1 MHCAEIEEDAPGLA
15 ATGVCGLFHGAAE
28 LAAPAPDMWGTI
40 GAWAWGLSRILDVLQ
55 TIPAID
61 ATRAIVHG
69 HSRLGKT
76 ALWAAAQDPRFAAA
90 ISNDSGCVG
99 ASLFRH
105 AAGETI
111 TMITD
116 VFPHWFARNLNAYRD
131 DLDALPIDQHHL
143 LALLAPRPVH
153 VASATQDAHADPRG
167 EFLSTLYASPIF
179 ELYGYH
185 GTLPAALAKP
195 GEDLPRQDAVG
206 IPTPGQGGRV
216 GERLSYPMREGIH
229 DVLAEDW
236 TRFVDF
242 AEANLAPLRR

>member
-1 MHCAEIEEDAPGLA
+1 MTYMLGRTPEDGGVAGAEVTSRDEKALGGLA
-15 ATGVCGLFHGAAE
+15 TMSQLGI
-28 LAAPAPDMWGTI
+28 T
-40 GAWAWGLSRILDVLQ
+40 LSGPR
-55 TIPAID
+55 
-61 ATRAIVHG
+61 G
-69 HSRLGKT
+69 GKT
-76 ALWAAAQDPRFAAA
+76 AALLLYVANGASAAAPTAVLVGLNFMGNHSTTTDPRIEVSPGYVSSAGWETNAAE
-90 ISNDSGCVG
+90 
-99 ASLFRH
+99 R
-105 AAGETI
+105 AAQERR
-111 TMITD
+111 
-116 VFPHWFARNLNAYRD
+116 W
-131 DLDALPIDQHHL
+131 
-143 LALLAPRPVH
+143 PVRVPLERGY

-195 GEDLPRQDAVG
+195 GEDLPWQDAVG

-216 GERLSYPMREGIH
+216 GERLSYHMREGIH